1 MKHRSFKTLILTSRL
16 TRETVSGGQFKWG
29 TCLLKSNGGVYQG
42 QLTKD
47 GNLGGR
53 VKAQAGLTA
62 RGITRAERK
71 LELSEP
77 TVVRRTAEDHQP
89 KVTPGITG

>member
-1 MKHRSFKTLILTSRL
+1 MAVSLTGA
-16 TRETVSGGQFKWG
+16 VSSKMV
-29 TCLLKSNGGVYQG
+29 TEERKG
-42 QLTKD
+42 QLGPD
-47 GNLGGR
+47 GNR
-53 VKAQAGLTA
+53 TDSVKAKAGLTA
-62 RGITRAERK
+62 RRICRAGRK